1 MGMCWCSDHL
11 QQGQARELS
20 VEDGVALEVTG
31 LEQEEAVLD
40 VMEQQV
46 LQMDVTVL
54 KEAEEAVLQQISF
67 LQKLTQE
74 EVYLPR

>member
-1 MGMCWCSDHL
+1 MCWCSDHL
-11 QQGQARELS
+11 QQGQARELP
-20 VEDGVALEVTG
+20 VEDEVALEVTG

-54 KEAEEAVLQQISF
+54 KETEEGEVQQIYF